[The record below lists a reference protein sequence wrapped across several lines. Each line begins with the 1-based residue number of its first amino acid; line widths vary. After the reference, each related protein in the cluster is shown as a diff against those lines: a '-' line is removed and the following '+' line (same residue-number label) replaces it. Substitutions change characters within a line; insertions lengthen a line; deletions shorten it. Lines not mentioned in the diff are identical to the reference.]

1 MLGIDKRAH
10 LPRYESKPLTSKAAK
25 AVPSPNS
32 EGPALGRKAAL
43 YATCYANFNDQTPGK
58 AALDVLAH
66 NGVLCRV
73 DHPHCCGMPLLENGD
88 LEGVAEAARAVAAH
102 FGPLID
108 RGYDVVAVTPSCAL
122 MLKFEWPLIVPAD
135 EAVARL
141 ADHTFDLLQYIVEI
155 AKRDGLVPV
164 PEMTGKVA
172 LHFAC
177 HSRAQNMGAKAIEM
191 LRLIPGAEPSIVE
204 RCSGHGGKWGIM
216 AENFDVAQKLARP
229 TVRAL
234 AKTSPDYVVSEC
246 PLAGPHLKQVMEA
259 TGGDAA
265 PDRIGHP
272 IELLAKAYGF

>member
-1 MLGIDKRAH
+1 
-10 LPRYESKPLTSKAAK
+10 
-25 AVPSPNS
+25 
-32 EGPALGRKAAL
+32 
-43 YATCYANFNDQTPGK
+43 
-58 AALDVLAH
+58 
-66 NGVLCRV
+66 
-73 DHPHCCGMPLLENGD
+73 
-88 LEGVAEAARAVAAH
+88 
-102 FGPLID
+102 
-108 RGYDVVAVTPSCAL
+108 
-122 MLKFEWPLIVPAD
+122 
-135 EAVARL
+135 
-141 ADHTFDLLQYIVEI
+141 
-155 AKRDGLVPV
+155 
-164 PEMTGKVA
+164 
-172 LHFAC
+172 
-177 HSRAQNMGAKAIEM
+177 MGAKAIEM